1 MDLVANSTPIV
12 GLDYCE
18 NSLLENLERRLVLPT
33 PESASGKVV
42 TSNDNQFKQK
52 VELVADYR
60 FTHYY

>member
-1 MDLVANSTPIV
+1 MDFVANSTPMV

-42 TSNDNQFKQK
+42 TSNDN
-52 VELVADYR
+52 
-60 FTHYY
+60 